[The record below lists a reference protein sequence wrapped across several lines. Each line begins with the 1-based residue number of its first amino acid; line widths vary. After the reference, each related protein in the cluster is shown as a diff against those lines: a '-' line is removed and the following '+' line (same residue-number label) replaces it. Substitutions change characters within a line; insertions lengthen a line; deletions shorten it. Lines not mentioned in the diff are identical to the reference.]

1 MRFTR
6 TRRTIAMV
14 TLAAALAGCAGHAG
28 SDAAPPRSATQSPQT
43 QPELNRGLIE
53 AAREGDVATVRR
65 LLTAGAQVNG
75 DPIHDYAPY
84 LGNPLGFAKTNETAR
99 VLLDAGADVDAKYD
113 QYTPLLNAV
122 WHRDGARV
130 ALLLERGADPNY
142 ARKGRAAL
150 DIAATSGDLEIVRLL
165 QTAGAKGDPK
175 RIYLTHQ
182 LLRAACKGFR
192 EGANGRFPAYPGV
205 LRDADGAP
213 SFADLVKQGADV
225 NWADGEGF
233 TPLMYAA
240 NLGLLDNVET
250 LLSLGADPHLVA
262 KDGSTALSMAGNRE
276 YPDSAAVAALLRE
289 HPAKPH

>member
-6 TRRTIAMV
+6 TRKKIATV

-28 SDAAPPRSATQSPQT
+28 SDAATPRSATPSPQT
-43 QPELNRGLIE
+43 RPELNRGLIE

-65 LLTAGAQVNG
+65 MLTAGAQVNG
-75 DPIHDYAPY
+75 DPTHDYAPY
-84 LGNPLGFAKTNETAR
+84 LGTPLGFAKTNETVR

-122 WHRDGARV
+122 WSRDGARV

-142 ARKGRAAL
+142 ARKGRSAL

-175 RIYLTHQ
+175 RICLTHQ
-182 LLRAACKGFR
+182 LLLAACKGFHD
-192 EGANGRFPAYPGV
+192 GPNDRFPAYPGAIP
-205 LRDADGAP
+205 DADGAP
-213 SFADLVKQGADV
+213 SFAELVKQGADI
-225 NWADGEGF
+225 NWADGQGY
-233 TPLMYAA
+233 TALMYAA
-240 NLGLLDNVET
+240 NLGLLDHVAT
-250 LLSLGADPHLVA
+250 LLSLGADPRLA
-262 KDGSTALSMAGNRE
+262 TSDGSTALSLAGNRD

-289 HPAKPH
+289 HLAKPR